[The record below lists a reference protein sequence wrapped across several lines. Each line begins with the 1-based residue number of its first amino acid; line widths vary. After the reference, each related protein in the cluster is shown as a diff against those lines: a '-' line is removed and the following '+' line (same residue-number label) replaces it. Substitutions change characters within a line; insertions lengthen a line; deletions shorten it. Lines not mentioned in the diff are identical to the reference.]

1 MARPLRIEFAGA
13 LYHVTARGNARADI
27 YNDSADRHRF
37 LNILTEVCK
46 RCRWHCHAW
55 CLMDNH
61 YHLLV
66 ETGSATLS
74 SGMRQLNGIY
84 SQYFNRRHQRAGH
97 LFQGR
102 YKSILVEKES
112 YLLELARYIV
122 LNPVR
127 AGMVQEAGEWRWSS
141 YRATAGLAPLHPCLT
156 RDWVLAHFGSRL
168 GEATRRYK
176 QFVRDGKKQP
186 APWVQ
191 LKNQIYLGSD
201 AFIEHMH
208 AALDAEHPLT
218 EIPRA
223 QQLTPIKPLSCYET
237 HHDDRKDAMARAWLD
252 GHYTLATIGEYF
264 GVSRSSVSRAVKA
277 LRGKCET

>member
-13 LYHVTARGNARADI
+13 LYHVTARGNAQADI
-27 YNDSADRHRF
+27 YADTTDRHRF
-37 LNILTEVCK
+37 LSTLNDVCEQYH
-46 RCRWHCHAW
+46 WHCHAW

-84 SQYFNRRHQRAGH
+84 SQYFNRRHQRVGH

-102 YKSILVEKES
+102 YKAILVEKES

-127 AGMVQEAGEWRWSS
+127 AGMVREPGGWRWSS
-141 YRATAGLAPLHPCLT
+141 YRATAGLAPPHPCLT
-156 RDWVLAHFGSRL
+156 RDWILACFGSRF
-168 GEATRRYK
+168 GEAVRRYQ
-176 QFVRDGKKQP
+176 QFVGDGRNQP
-186 APWVQ
+186 APWTQ

-201 AFIEHMH
+201 AFVESMH
-208 AALDAEHPLT
+208 DALDSERLLT

-223 QQLTPIKPLSCYET
+223 QQLEPIKTLRCYQT

-264 GVSRSSVSRAVKA
+264 GVSRSTVSRAVRA
-277 LRGKCET
+277 FREKCET